1 MNTLLDVEGY
11 SDKVVKICP
20 NGTVGDIIELSGVHI
35 ALPKPPKTGIKGEGL
50 EASMQVWERVP
61 MPKELSRIRSMD
73 EWAEAPKEFRE
84 RFHSYIEEE
93 FRRRR
98 EGFWFYNQGT
108 PTYVTGRH
116 YMLLQWTKIDI
127 GYPSYLSFQRE
138 IFLHMAACEADP
150 RCIGQL

>member
-35 ALPKPPKTGIKGEGL
+35 ALPKPPKRGIKGEGL

-73 EWAEAPKEFRE
+73 EWARGPERVSRE
-84 RFHSYIEEE
+84 ISSIY
-93 FRRRR
+93 RRR
-98 EGFWFYNQGT
+98 
-108 PTYVTGRH
+108 V
-116 YMLLQWTKIDI
+116 
-127 GYPSYLSFQRE
+127 
-138 IFLHMAACEADP
+138 
-150 RCIGQL
+150 